1 MCIQWTNEASLTTG
15 SPAAILVRSYAAI
28 PESCIELANVQY
40 DSPEHLDCISGAS
53 CIRRTVLVGAV
64 GLLGPGLVAVPLG
77 DGLGGVGSIALAMPH
92 NGLLDCP
99 CWGVGRPVGVE
110 LWVIACGVV
119 SIERAASSMRLS
131 HTQQLIN
138 VLQSQLAIVPYDS
151 SDTAIAA
158 GNGNAAQTRAC
169 ARGSG
174 AHLGNYSRHLGGL
187 ERLSRFSRL
196 DAQSAEREGR

>member
-1 MCIQWTNEASLTTG
+1 MQWTNEASLTTG

-92 NGLLDCP
+92 NGLLNCP
-99 CWGVGRPVGVE
+99 RRWVGRPVGVE
-110 LWVIACGVV
+110 LRVIACGVISLCFSCDCAV
-119 SIERAASSMRLS
+119 CPR
-131 HTQQLIN
+131 HTQQLVN
-138 VLQSQLAIVPYDS
+138 VLRSTLAIEWVEHRRY
-151 SDTAIAA
+151 IA
-158 GNGNAAQTRAC
+158 
-169 ARGSG
+169 
-174 AHLGNYSRHLGGL
+174 SRPKG
-187 ERLSRFSRL
+187 
-196 DAQSAEREGR
+196 AQSSTRWWGVFELTLEAICDILTNWSAFRALPF